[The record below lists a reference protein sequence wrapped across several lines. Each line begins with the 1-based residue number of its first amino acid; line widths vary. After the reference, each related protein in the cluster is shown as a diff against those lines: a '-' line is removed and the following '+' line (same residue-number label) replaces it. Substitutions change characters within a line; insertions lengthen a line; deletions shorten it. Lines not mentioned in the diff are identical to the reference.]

1 MTEYGLLVS
10 ALYTN
15 ISDTDFDSVVSDIK
29 SVNPNCGYR
38 MLNGY
43 LRSRGIRV
51 TQERIRNSMHRVDP
65 CGVAVRWACTV
76 GMYS

>member
-43 LRSRGIRV
+43 LRIRV